1 MIFHSELPTEEF
13 DCLSHTLR
21 KSNFV
26 GLICENNFV
35 KSPGPFLSRFKIRD
49 NWFKAL
55 GPGLIT
61 GASDDDPSGI
71 GTYSQVG
78 AQGGMGMLWSIIYSF
93 PMMVAIQLVSAQ
105 IGRVTGAGIA
115 GNMKKYYPRWVMFTL
130 VFLMLCANMI
140 NIGADIAA
148 MGEAANLVLSG
159 NMLIYAVILTF
170 ISVMLQVMIPYN
182 KYVFILKWLC
192 LVLFAYVAVV
202 FSVNVPWVEAVK
214 NSLLPTMTFNSTNI
228 TMIIAVLGTTISPYL
243 FFWQASEE
251 VEDEED
257 NPDEHPLKE
266 APEQATKQFLRI
278 RKDTV
283 IGMAFSNLIAFFIM
297 LSAAVTLHMHGKTD
311 IESASQ
317 AAEALRPIAG
327 ELTFSLFAIG
337 IIGTGLLA
345 LPVLAGS
352 AAYAVC
358 EIFSLPMGLNK
369 RPNEAKRFYGLITG
383 ITFLGML
390 IIFIGINPIKALF
403 WSAVINGVV
412 AVPIMVLMMLMG
424 RNKEV
429 MGDFILT
436 TRTTIVGW
444 ISTLI
449 MFAAAVGMF
458 LTW

>member
-1 MIFHSELPTEEF
+1 MPNKQPSAPGKTKAKDKNWL
-13 DCLSHTLR
+13 
-21 KSNFV
+21 KS
-26 GLICENNFV
+26 
-35 KSPGPFLSRFKIRD
+35 
-49 NWFKAL
+49 L

-78 AQGGMGMLWSIIYSF
+78 AQGGMGMLWTIIYSF

-115 GNMKKYYPRWVMFTL
+115 GNMRKYYPRWVMFTL
-130 VFLMLCANMI
+130 VLLMLCANII

-148 MGEAANLVLSG
+148 MGEAANLVLGG
-159 NMLIYAVILTF
+159 NMIIYAVILTL
-170 ISVMLQVMIPYN
+170 ISVTMQVFIPYS
-182 KYVFILKWLC
+182 KYVFVLKWLC
-192 LVLFAYVAVV
+192 LVLFTYVAVV
-202 FSVNVPWVEAVK
+202 FSVRVPWLDAIS
-214 NSLLPTMTFNSTNI
+214 NSLLPTVTLDSANI

-257 NPDEHPLKE
+257 NPNEHPLKQAPHE
-266 APEQATKQFLRI
+266 AKKQFSRI

-297 LSAAVTLHMHGKTD
+297 LCAAVTLHMNGITN
-311 IESASQ
+311 IQSASQ

-327 ELTFSLFAIG
+327 NLTFTLFAIG

-358 EIFSLPMGLNK
+358 EMFLLPMGLNK
-369 RPNEAKRFYGLITG
+369 RPKEAKKFYGLIAS
-383 ITFLGML
+383 ITFFGML

-412 AVPIMVLMMLMG
+412 AVPIMILMMLMG
-424 RNKEV
+424 RNKKV
-429 MGDFILT
+429 MGKFTLT
-436 TRTTIVGW
+436 TRTTIIGW
-444 ISTLI
+444 ISTII
-449 MFAAAVGMF
+449 MFAAAIGMF
-458 LTW
+458 LTL